1 MIFRSAKAEFCE
13 SLLQPGEL
21 VCPIFRLGLR
31 TEERNR
37 PGTAIRVQLA
47 ELRGKKQVWDHGAR
61 KLRAFD
67 HVAIGVEVGR
77 SGGGRE

>member
-31 TEERNR
+31 TQERNR
-37 PGTAIRVQLA
+37 PGTAILVQLA
-47 ELRGKKQVWDHGAR
+47 GVSRQKQVWDHGAR
-61 KLRAFD
+61 KLRAID
-67 HVAIGVEVGR
+67 YVAIDVE
-77 SGGGRE
+77 